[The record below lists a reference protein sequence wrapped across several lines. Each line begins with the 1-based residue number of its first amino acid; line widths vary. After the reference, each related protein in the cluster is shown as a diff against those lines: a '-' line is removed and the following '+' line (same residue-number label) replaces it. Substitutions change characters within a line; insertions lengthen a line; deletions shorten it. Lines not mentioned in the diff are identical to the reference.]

1 MLLLGNLDFEILL
14 YNLYN
19 FLGGGPLSGSP
30 GCYQNLS
37 LIRLTTELIKQ
48 HFYGKPDNQKW
59 IIVDM
64 GVTFADDTIPG
75 IDLIYPDPGFII
87 DKKEDLLGIILT
99 HAHEDHIGAIAHIW
113 PKLKCKIYATPFTA
127 VLINEKFKEKKIDI
141 SKELKIVQLNS
152 TLDLDPFKIEFVTLT
167 HSILEPNGLK
177 IETPVGNILHTGD
190 WKCDPDPL
198 IGENINSKRL
208 KEIGDEGVL
217 AMICDSTNVFSAGRA
232 GSELDVRN
240 NLLKVMQRLNKRII
254 ITSFASNVARME
266 TAFYCA
272 EKTGRQIALVGRSM
286 HRIYKAARQCGYLN
300 NVIEPLDARDVK
312 NIAREKIVYLCT
324 GSQGEPMGAMNRIA
338 NYIHPDVF
346 IERGDTVIFSSKI
359 IPGNEKK
366 LYKLHNQLVK
376 EGIEVI
382 SEENEY
388 IHVSGHPNREDLK
401 DMYNWIKP
409 KCVIPVHGEHRHMI
423 EHINFAKE
431 MQVPYPV
438 KVENGD
444 IVRIYPGNKPEVFDK
459 APSGKLYVDGNISV
473 EEDSQS
479 IKERKNL
486 SANGFIEATILIT
499 PKGNIHNRP
508 LLTFRGLPIYEKEEF
523 LYELEDEIEKTTRS
537 FSLNNKKQ
545 ETNLIDALK
554 TTCRK
559 FTKEKTGKRPLT
571 NINLVRI

>member
-1 MLLLGNLDFEILL
+1 MKEELIFCP
-14 YNLYN
+14 
-19 FLGGGPLSGSP
+19 LGGSGEI
-30 GCYQNLS
+30 GMNMNL
-37 LIRLTTELIKQ
+37 
-48 HFYGKPDNQKW
+48 FAYGKPDNQKW
-59 IIVDM
+59 IIVDI
-64 GVTFADDTIPG
+64 GVTFADDSVPG

-113 PKLKCKIYATPFTA
+113 PKLKCKIYATPFTS
-127 VLINEKFKEKKIDI
+127 VLITEKFKEKKIDI
-141 SKELKIVQLNS
+141 SGYLKIVELNS
-152 TLDLDPFKIEFVTLT
+152 ILNLDPFKIEFVTLT

-198 IGENINSKRL
+198 IGENINSERL
-208 KEIGDEGVL
+208 KEIGKEGVIT
-217 AMICDSTNVFSAGRA
+217 MICDSTNVFSAGRA

-240 NLLKVMQRLNKRII
+240 NMLKVTERLSKRII

-272 EKTGRQIALVGRSM
+272 EKIGRQIALVGRSM
-286 HRIYKAARQCGYLN
+286 HRIFKAAKQCGYLN

-312 NIAREKIVYLCT
+312 NISRDKIVYLCT

-338 NYIHPDVF
+338 NYTHPDVF
-346 IERGDTVIFSSKI
+346 IERGDAVIFSSKI

-382 SEENEY
+382 SEESEY
-388 IHVSGHPNREDLK
+388 IHVSGHPNREDLR

-409 KCVIPVHGEHRHMI
+409 KSVIPVHGEHRHML

-431 MQVPYPV
+431 MQVPYPI

-444 IVRIYPGNKPEVFDK
+444 IVRLYPGNKPEVYDK
-459 APSGKLYVDGNISV
+459 APSGRIYVDGSISV
-473 EEDSQS
+473 EEDSHS

-508 LLTFRGLPIYEKEEF
+508 LITFRGLPIYEKEEF
-523 LYELEDEIEKTTRS
+523 QNGLEDEIDKTVKT

-545 ETNLIDALK
+545 EINLIDALK
-554 TTCRK
+554 STCRK
-559 FTKEKTGKRPLT
+559 FTKQKTGKRPLA